1 MPDESPEQIE
11 VTLTDE
17 ADAAADPIEAEAN
30 EPEVEILEEPELDA
44 EPEPVIEETP
54 VEVPV
59 AEEEPVEELET
70 SVEVV
75 AELEADQAPE
85 EVAALELEPVL
96 EGTPAEVQP
105 VEDVDAPV
113 DVAAEVETDEA
124 PEEVPVLE
132 PEPVLEETPDEVPVA
147 EEEPVEDVEAPVEV
161 VAEAETDDV
170 PDVPVLEP
178 ETEVEVE
185 SPEAV
190 EPAPELNEA
199 AEEELAVEFEP
210 EPVAEMTD
218 EVAVEADDEPE
229 PFESSPMDAELTED
243 TTEDYTFEE
252 DEPVT
257 ASPPGFLREDG
268 TDEPVEE
275 WVDEPFS
282 PQTQFE
288 VTEDE
293 ETAEEVVL
301 DSNEWNET
309 PVEEPA
315 DSALEENVSVGRNGH
330 SNDGAVDNENPPETI
345 PGEEDLSPEMAAFLK
360 ARRRVAKDNPFKGFD
375 SPPGRF

>member
-1 MPDESPEQIE
+1 
-11 VTLTDE
+11 
-17 ADAAADPIEAEAN
+17 
-30 EPEVEILEEPELDA
+30 
-44 EPEPVIEETP
+44 
-54 VEVPV
+54 
-59 AEEEPVEELET
+59 
-70 SVEVV
+70 
-75 AELEADQAPE
+75 
-85 EVAALELEPVL
+85 
-96 EGTPAEVQP
+96 

-124 PEEVPVLE
+124 PEEVPLLE
-132 PEPVLEETPDEVPVA
+132 PEPVLEETPDDVPVA
-147 EEEPVEDVEAPVEV
+147 EEEPAEEVEAPAEV
-161 VAEAETDDV
+161 VAEAEAADA
-170 PDVPVLEP
+170 PEEVPVLEP
-178 ETEVEVE
+178 DTEVEVE

-190 EPAPELNEA
+190 DPAPELDAA
-199 AEEELAVEFEP
+199 AEEVLAAELEP

-218 EVAVEADDEPE
+218 EVAVEAEDDEPE

-252 DEPVT
+252 DEPVI

-282 PQTQFE
+282 PQSQFE
-288 VTEDE
+288 VAEDE
-293 ETAEEVVL
+293 ETDEELVL
-301 DSNEWNET
+301 DSDEWNET
-309 PVEEPA
+309 PVEQAA
-315 DSALEENVSVGRNGH
+315 DSAFDETVSVGRNGH